1 MNIIIIEN
9 PRTKHSLGMRH
20 LLVKLVVAQSRFVN
34 LRHPSCHVVP
44 MAQLPEAQQ
53 TVGPCA
59 LAPEPENA
67 VVIDG
72 CWMNLRKTGNESIQ
86 MKTNDIFYC
95 CTKKN

>member
-1 MNIIIIEN
+1 
-9 PRTKHSLGMRH
+9 
-20 LLVKLVVAQSRFVN
+20 
-34 LRHPSCHVVP
+34 

-72 CWMNLRKTGNESIQ
+72 YWMNLRKTGNESIQ
-86 MKTNDIFYC
+86 MKPNDIFYC